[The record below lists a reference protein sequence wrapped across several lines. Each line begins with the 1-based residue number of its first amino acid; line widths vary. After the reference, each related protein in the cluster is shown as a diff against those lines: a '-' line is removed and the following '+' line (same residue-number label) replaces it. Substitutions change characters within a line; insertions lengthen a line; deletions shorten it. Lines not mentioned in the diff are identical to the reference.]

1 MNGEVIVTLIFV
13 ILILAPILAMVHW
26 VLEGYNEPNRK
37 TSKEITEDLI
47 TEYYFNYK
55 KSLRNKDGY
64 ASYWGTLYY
73 EKLHKPHSIH
83 QQNQIQLII
92 QNDIL
97 SHS

>member
-1 MNGEVIVTLIFV
+1 MREVIGTLIFV
-13 ILILAPILAMVHW
+13 FAIPIFVMIHLILQ
-26 VLEGYNEPNRK
+26 GYNNPNIK
-37 TSKEITEDLI
+37 TTEDLI
-47 TEYYFNYK
+47 AEYYLNYK
-55 KSLRNKDGY
+55 KSLRNKDGN

>member
-1 MNGEVIVTLIFV
+1 MDRETIGALAFIIF
-13 ILILAPILAMVHW
+13 ILIPILYLICC
-26 VLEGYNEPNRK
+26 VLDGYVEPTK
-37 TSKEITEDLI
+37 PKKDYSQ
-47 TEYYFNYK
+47 YYYSNYQE
-55 KSLRNKDGY
+55 SLRNKNGN

-73 EKLHKPHSIH
+73 ENLHKPHSIH